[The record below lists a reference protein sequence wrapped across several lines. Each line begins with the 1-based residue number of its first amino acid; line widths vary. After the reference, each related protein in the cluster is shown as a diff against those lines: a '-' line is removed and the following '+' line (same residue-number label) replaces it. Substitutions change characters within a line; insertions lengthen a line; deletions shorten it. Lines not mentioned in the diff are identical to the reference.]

1 MEICVSSGNLLS
13 RFPTT
18 KKVLH
23 ASVSSHAPYVSAKP
37 LLDTSTYIASAKPLE
52 NASLS
57 KAISGATVFS
67 DRCWRVRSILER
79 EESFLVFS
87 MHGCVFLYL
96 CASWTIVVRDKKQ
109 AIFL

>member
-18 KKVLH
+18 KKVLI

-67 DRCWRVRSILER
+67 DRCWRVVFWR
-79 EESFLVFS
+79 EKRVFLFFS